1 MTPLSELT
9 SRPER
14 SQISVRV
21 AAGSTALA
29 GQAMG
34 GGGAGI
40 PATFAVTATDPLAQA
55 VLAILPLQTITA
67 QLAEDLGL
75 PDGEF
80 RYHQDD
86 TKVG

>member
-1 MTPLSELT
+1 MS
-9 SRPER
+9 S
-14 SQISVRV
+14 
-21 AAGSTALA
+21 
-29 GQAMG
+29 G
-34 GGGAGI
+34 GPGI
-40 PATFAVTATDPLAQA
+40 PATFAVTAAEPLAQA
-55 VLAILPLQTITA
+55 VLAILPLQTITG